1 MADSDKILKEL
12 SNLSSNFDLLY
23 KELKESTRSNIES
36 SDQVRD
42 LVSQIKDGNLP
53 DGEDLK
59 GIFEGFT
66 KSFSK
71 SLTEQNSQLLNGLTD
86 KISQSF
92 TGSVSDFLGNVP
104 QQIAQVKSGE
114 MPDFN
119 SLLGGDTI
127 KGIVSNAASMI
138 PGLAEGGTIES
149 NGIAVVGEKGPEL
162 VELKSGDKVRTPEEQ
177 LMEMMLLEERE
188 KNEKL
193 GRIRSSGSNERETTE
208 IGKIGNTGR
217 AGSIEEG
224 IVENGKMENL
234 RRFLPTEEEIEAYRK
249 MLLESDPEFY
259 SDPDELQEEL
269 NYFRSPEGYELE
281 TRETMTLEDINKLSS
296 PVTREGMDNAE
307 GNFKSSIPEIFGE
320 LPNLTNF
327 INPLLKENSE
337 FTLPKEA
344 STISTPDRI
353 EDSVGDEGSS
363 KLKDLFGR
371 AKEMAQEKLK
381 EAQSKVTSSVSTS
394 VSELKEKVPSL
405 QPKNSAEEIRAQVE
419 ERVSEIKESMSKA
432 SGGNFPE
439 AVNTSSKNAAGN
451 SSARKKDVQSGINTN
466 SVGNG
471 LSSEDF
477 KEMKSLLAAIYQT
490 LRGPLTIANDV
501 PFRPNSNN
509 F

>member
-162 VELKSGDKVRTPEEQ
+162 VELESGDRVKTKEEQ
-177 LMEMMLLEERE
+177 LMEMLLLEERE
-188 KNEKL
+188 KNENL
-193 GRIRSSGSNERETTE
+193 GRIRSS
-208 IGKIGNTGR
+208 
-217 AGSIEEG
+217 GSIEEG
-224 IVENGKMENL
+224 IVENGKIENL
-234 RRFLPTEEEIEAYRK
+234 RRTVPTEEEVEAYRK

-281 TRETMTLEDINKLSS
+281 TRETMTLEDISKLNS
-296 PVTREGMDNAE
+296 PVTREEMDNT
-307 GNFKSSIPEIFGE
+307 GRNLKSFIPEIFGQ

-327 INPLLKENSE
+327 INPSLEENLESAS
-337 FTLPKEA
+337 PNEA
-344 STISTPDRI
+344 SNISTPDRI
-353 EDSVGDEGSS
+353 EDSVGNEGSS
-363 KLKDLFGR
+363 KLSDLLGR

-394 VSELKEKVPSL
+394 VSELKEKAPSL

-419 ERVSEIKESMSKA
+419 ERVSEIKESMSKV

-451 SSARKKDVQSGINTN
+451 SSAGKKDVQSGINTN
-466 SVGNG
+466 SAGNG